1 MSTLNYMPDLAVN
14 QSDLGLEVRGD
25 VVCVP
30 AALRTVLEK
39 MGVKSAVTLASA
51 LQSFP
56 TAIAAQ
62 LGWNDQSAAAASAG
76 ALSKIRDLVG
86 AARLNAA
93 ANQPRRG
100 YGAMPPNWS
109 RRES

>member
-1 MSTLNYMPDLAVN
+1 MGSIKYVPDLAVN
-14 QSDLGLEVRGD
+14 QSDLGLELRGD

-39 MGVKSAVTLASA
+39 MGVKSAVTLASV

-56 TAIAAQ
+56 TAITVG
-62 LGWNDQSAAAASAG
+62 LGWNDKSAAAASAG
-76 ALSKIRDLVG
+76 ALSKLRDLVG

-100 YGAMPPNWS
+100 YGAMPPNWA
-109 RRES
+109 RREN